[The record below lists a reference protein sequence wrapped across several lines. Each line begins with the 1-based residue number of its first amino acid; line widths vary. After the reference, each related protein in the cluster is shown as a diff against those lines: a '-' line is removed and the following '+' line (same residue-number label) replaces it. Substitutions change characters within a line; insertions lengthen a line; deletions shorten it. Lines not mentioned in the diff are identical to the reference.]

1 MQGSKEGELQQSP
14 REALAQGQHKGS
26 LRPKELLRGT
36 TQALV
41 QPAVSL
47 HEVWSL
53 PGCLQEPLHL
63 RDTQERGEAHSGM
76 GYERGELH
84 SRMGYE
90 RGQAHSR
97 EGYDRG
103 EAHSIVGYKRGE
115 PHSRMCMGPA
125 GISAVPTSL
134 C

>member
-84 SRMGYE
+84 SRMGY
-90 RGQAHSR
+90 G
-97 EGYDRG
+97 GG
-103 EAHSIVGYKRGE
+103 GE
-115 PHSRMCMGPA
+115 PHSGMCLLHA
-125 GISAVPTSL
+125 GMSFDTNCPDPGQHSATKSLWRDRSTS
-134 C
+134 